1 VHVVSANVGPQTPL
15 PQDGVIQITF
25 DRYLSPLSVNR
36 QGVALRDLFGG
47 APDSPI
53 VQYDPV
59 TRVVTMSNPNPG
71 QPWLEVGKTYEVFFP
86 IATSEA
92 GSFGLRAIDNATMDP
107 ATQPLGFSIAPP
119 TGNPPALPK
128 IDFCTDVFPL
138 FTAKY
143 ADPSF
148 ANFGGRCTNR
158 SCHATQTGD
167 ATYSAATGLVLS
179 SPEGIRHTA
188 LGVAAAETTTG
199 GTSTSLSPQFVFP
212 AGMPIIDPGNPG
224 DSYLIYKL
232 LLPDED
238 GSVPDAGG
246 ASISYT
252 PCSGSIT
259 PPFDYGPGAS
269 FASPDE
275 AARLS
280 AHVQGRRMPWGN
292 FLAGGDIDLQATP
305 LTLDEIERIRLWI
318 AQGAQVDDCSCLATS
333 P

>member
-1 VHVVSANVGPQTPL
+1 MHVVTANVGPQTPL
-15 PQDGVIQITF
+15 PQDGVVQITF
-25 DRYLSPLSVNR
+25 DRYLSPLSVTR
-36 QGVALRDLFGG
+36 QSVALRDLFGG

-71 QPWLEVGKTYEVFFP
+71 QPWLEVGKTYEIFFP

-119 TGNPPALPK
+119 TGNPPASPK
-128 IDFCTDVFPL
+128 IDFCTDVLPL
-138 FTAKY
+138 FDATY
-143 ADPSF
+143 TDSSF

-158 SCHATQTGD
+158 SCHGTQTGD

-179 SPEGIRHTA
+179 TPEGIRHTA
-188 LGVAAAETTTG
+188 LGVAASETTTG

-232 LLPDED
+232 LLPDEN
-238 GSVPDAGG
+238 GVPDAGG
-246 ASISYT
+246 TSRPYAA
-252 PCSGSIT
+252 CGKSIT
-259 PPFDYGPGAS
+259 PPFDYGPS
-269 FASPDE
+269 NFASPDE
-275 AARLS
+275 GARLA
-280 AHVQGRRMPWGN
+280 AHVPGRRMPWGD
-292 FLAGGDIDLQATP
+292 FDSEGHVLPGGGTP

-318 AQGAQVDDCSCLATS
+318 AQGARVDDCACQATM